1 MHALVQPLQEQPMI
15 KKLLMLALTSGLAAK
30 ALKVWI
36 DREATRDHREPA
48 RADVQRW
55 EDEGGN
61 PAPTAAR
68 KAARKAAPSSAKAAA
83 AADVEEPTRAAP
95 QRARR
100 AAGGASRTPRSP
112 RAAGA

>member
-1 MHALVQPLQEQPMI
+1 MI

-36 DREATRDHREPA
+36 DREATRDQREPA
-48 RADVQRW
+48 RGDVQRW

-68 KAARKAAPSSAKAAA
+68 KPARKAASSGAKASAGA
-83 AADVEEPTRAAP
+83 EPTGATP

-100 AAGGASRTPRSP
+100 AAGGAPRAPRSP